1 VENHF
6 ATYTMNDRF
15 EYGLYDITGKID
27 KTEEWVRW
35 ELYRNIDPIETVR
48 IIKQCIYK
56 VYEDE

>member
-1 VENHF
+1 
-6 ATYTMNDRF
+6 MNDRF

-27 KTEEWVRW
+27 KTDEWVRW

-48 IIKQCIYK
+48 IIRQCIYK